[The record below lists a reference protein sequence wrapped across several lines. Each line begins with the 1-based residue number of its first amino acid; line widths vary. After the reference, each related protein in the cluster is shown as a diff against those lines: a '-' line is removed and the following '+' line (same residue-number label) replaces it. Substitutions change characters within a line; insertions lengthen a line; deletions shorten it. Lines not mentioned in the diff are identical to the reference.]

1 MQIKFYRTLSD
12 KDHLTKDLQN
22 ELIINGTL
30 KDSCDILNP
39 VIEFENNAELFS
51 KNYCIIPD
59 FGRNYFITGMEL
71 INKRLIVSLHVDVL
85 ATYKND
91 ILSSRANIVRSS
103 KGDKYIKDNRAIQT
117 ERIGWSSQDLG
128 AAFNAGS
135 AYILIKGVT
144 G

>member
-59 FGRNYFITGMEL
+59 FGRNYYITGMEI

-103 KGDKYIKDNRAIQT
+103 KGDRYIKDNRAIQT
-117 ERIGWSSQDLG
+117 ERIGWSSIDLG
-128 AAFNAGS
+128 AAFNSGS

>member
-59 FGRNYFITGMEL
+59 FGRNYYITGMEL

-103 KGDKYIKDNRAIQT
+103 KGDKFIKDNRAIQT
-117 ERIGWSSQDLG
+117 ERISWSSRDLG
-128 AAFNAGS
+128 TAFNSGS

-144 G
+144 N

>member
-12 KDHLTKDLQN
+12 KDHLTKNLQN

-59 FGRNYFITGMEL
+59 FGRNYYITGMEI

-91 ILSSRANIVRSS
+91 ILSSRANIVRSN
-103 KGDKYIKDNRAIQT
+103 KGDKFIKDNRAIQT
-117 ERIGWSSQDLG
+117 ERISWSSRDLG
-128 AAFNAGS
+128 AAFRSGS
-135 AYILIKGVT
+135 SYILIKGVT
-144 G
+144 N

>member
-12 KDHLTKDLQN
+12 KDHLTKDLQS

-59 FGRNYFITGMEL
+59 FGRNYYITGMEI

-85 ATYKND
+85 ATYRND

-117 ERIGWSSQDLG
+117 ERIGWSSIDLG

>member
-12 KDHLTKDLQN
+12 KDHLTKNLQN

-59 FGRNYFITGMEL
+59 FGRNYYITGMEI

-128 AAFNAGS
+128 AAFTAGS

>member
-30 KDSCDILNP
+30 KDSCNILDP

-59 FGRNYFITGMEL
+59 FGRNYYITGMEI

-103 KGDKYIKDNRAIQT
+103 KGDKFIKDNRAIQT
-117 ERIGWSSQDLG
+117 ERISWSSRDLG
-128 AAFNAGS
+128 KAFNSGS